1 MSDLPPTATADPHFP
16 TPPEWTGRRIL
27 DRYLIGEAVGSGGFG
42 VVYRA
47 TDELDQRTVAVKVLH
62 QLAPSAFRRLERE
75 IAALGH
81 CHLPGVV
88 NLLDSGVVD
97 GIPFYV
103 MNFIEGTPFPG
114 TPDAMEWSALEG
126 VLIALL
132 ESLSRVHQLG
142 IVHRDLKPQNVL
154 VDARGVPT
162 LLDFGLAWGPI
173 LGPRMTQAGR
183 FVGSPAYFAPEQL
196 GGKII
201 DVRADLYSIGVMIF
215 QALTGTL
222 PFVGMSLEE
231 IALEKSRGCPS
242 PLHHLNSEIPRR
254 ISDLVTRLLDPN
266 PLARPDHAASVLEI
280 IRGESRARH
289 DLPWI
294 DHCGLEDRLVRAEK
308 EQRGFRIVG
317 AAGMGRSR
325 AIDEAAR
332 LLDASGWT
340 IDRTVPAESPFA
352 SLETVLESGEP
363 EEIGLRLPEKAKRV
377 AAQLR
382 EKLADR
388 HALLVD
394 DIEKID
400 RWSREVIESATSAGL
415 VIEAKAPPADNGDL
429 SLAPF
434 EQIALEGFFHGP
446 QRVFHLPEDAAEQLY
461 NRTDGIPDLV
471 AEELAA
477 WERAGV
483 CVREEERW
491 RITREAI
498 DQLAAGFET
507 ASHLR
512 ISKRRTAL
520 TLEQEELLAWVEM
533 SFPHATLE
541 SLSEWL
547 ARESWW
553 VEAKLTE
560 LEELSLVTKS
570 ERGWRS
576 QLTGLPVQIWTEAER
591 RHIHAMIAEK
601 IPTGDGNGIYHLIEA
616 GTGSREWSETNAAR
630 VVAEILATAEK
641 RIADEQYGEA
651 IALLANGLNYVRSA
665 QLPDAIIS
673 ILEAWAPAAYAGGI
687 RALLRILG
695 EVQRS
700 DDGSERYQ
708 RVRRYCEAWLQ
719 AHRGG
724 GLENIRELQSLAETD
739 DLDFALKTQT
749 AQVLASRSL
758 TLEEER
764 SVLRKIEESV
774 TPETDQWHSER
785 LPIWTARYLY
795 RVGEFEES
803 ARLLHSVIPLVNRKM
818 SRATIGINAAYAEL
832 DAFLLP
838 EALETAT
845 SALHELQDVRAPL
858 LELRCLSILRK
869 VTYRLGQSIE
879 VDEELIRVCDEIP
892 DPSTTA
898 STLLNE
904 GAIAWRQGQLE
915 TAIPAVQRAATLWK
929 QALRSDPEILAE
941 LFLRFLGADS
951 GRDPASLL
959 EASLSMQIPGLQ
971 AQAFGFLAMTGTRV
985 PTEALQNC
993 IESIPRQSPYRR
1005 EILSISEVRSAFQDS
1020 TRGRGYR

>member
-1 MSDLPPTATADPHFP
+1 M
-16 TPPEWTGRRIL
+16 
-27 DRYLIGEAVGSGGFG
+27 VGSGGFG

-47 TDELDQRTVAVKVLH
+47 TDELDQRTVAVKALH

-103 MNFIEGTPFPG
+103 MDFIEGTPFPG
-114 TPDAMEWSALEG
+114 TPEAMEWSALEG

-162 LLDFGLAWGPI
+162 LLDFGLAWGPM
-173 LGPRMTQAGR
+173 LGPRMTQEGR

-215 QALTGTL
+215 QALTGSL

-231 IALEKSRGCPS
+231 IALEKSRGCPT

-254 ISDLVTRLLDPN
+254 ISDLVARLLDPN

-294 DHCGLEDRLVRAEK
+294 DHCGLEERLVRAEK

-317 AAGMGRSR
+317 PAGMGRSR

-363 EEIGLRLPEKAKRV
+363 EEIGLRLPEKAERV

-400 RWSREVIESATSAGL
+400 RWSREVIESAESAGL
-415 VIEAKAPPADNGDL
+415 VIEAKATPVDDGDL

-434 EQIALEGFFHGP
+434 EKTALEGFFHGP

-520 TLEQEELLAWVEM
+520 TLEQEELLAWVEI
-533 SFPHATLE
+533 SFPHATLA

-560 LEELSLVTKS
+560 LEEISLVTRS

-616 GTGSREWSETNAAR
+616 GTGSREWSETNAER
-630 VVAEILATAEK
+630 VVAETLATAQK
-641 RIADEQYGEA
+641 RIDAEQYGEA
-651 IALLANGLNYVRSA
+651 IAVLWNGLSYARSVGKADAEAAILKAWALPAFANGPQQLRRLHREASRSPEALVNHRGLLDRVSLWLQAFSSGEHVEELIEELLATHPLGALRRLDLTAIVQVSRSLSPQREEEVLNLVSMVDEDSVRDWVKDRLPSWKGRLRYRQGRFQESIDLIQQSPNLQRGGVARATSWLNIAYA
-665 QLPDAIIS
+665 QVEISELAAAEESTRQALEAAQESRSPQLEARAISLLRKIQYRSGANLLPDRELVQLVSSIEDPVSVASILLNEAAFAWRSKDLKLGSDYAREAATRWRSRGREGAAALAQAFAAVCCSDPELDSAS
-673 ILEAWAPAAYAGGI
+673 ILEAARGEPVPGI
-687 RALLRILG
+687 RMQILALLRTAGVSL
-695 EVQRS
+695 EAEDQRLFKNS
-700 DDGSERYQ
+700 
-708 RVRRYCEAWLQ
+708 
-719 AHRGG
+719 
-724 GLENIRELQSLAETD
+724 I
-739 DLDFALKTQT
+739 
-749 AQVLASRSL
+749 
-758 TLEEER
+758 
-764 SVLRKIEESV
+764 
-774 TPETDQWHSER
+774 PET
-785 LPIWTARYLY
+785 
-795 RVGEFEES
+795 
-803 ARLLHSVIPLVNRKM
+803 
-818 SRATIGINAAYAEL
+818 
-832 DAFLLP
+832 
-838 EALETAT
+838 
-845 SALHELQDVRAPL
+845 
-858 LELRCLSILRK
+858 
-869 VTYRLGQSIE
+869 
-879 VDEELIRVCDEIP
+879 
-892 DPSTTA
+892 
-898 STLLNE
+898 
-904 GAIAWRQGQLE
+904 
-915 TAIPAVQRAATLWK
+915 
-929 QALRSDPEILAE
+929 
-941 LFLRFLGADS
+941 
-951 GRDPASLL
+951 
-959 EASLSMQIPGLQ
+959 
-971 AQAFGFLAMTGTRV
+971 GTDH
-985 PTEALQNC
+985 
-993 IESIPRQSPYRR
+993 RR
-1005 EILSISEVRSAFQDS
+1005 EILSIPECLRAFENDW
-1020 TRGRGYR
+1020 RAE